1 MVREGGMSK
10 AEVGR
15 RLGINDNLIGRWVKE
30 FVADGVVAF
39 PGNGK
44 LKPDDEE
51 RRRRI
56 PRFAKRN
63 FGQLMPMSAPRT
75 FRGSLRV

>member
-1 MVREGGMSK
+1 MSK

-15 RLGINDNLIGRWVKE
+15 RLGIDDNLLARWMNE
-30 FVADGVVAF
+30 FAADGVVSF

-51 RRRRI
+51 RRRLEKEIRDLKEENAFLKKTATY
-56 PRFAKRN
+56 FASQKK
-63 FGQLMPMSAPRT
+63 
-75 FRGSLRV
+75 